1 MINTAFW
8 KKKYYYCSTTC
19 SFFPSFAQFYYIF
32 KCLLTFVTVP
42 FVLLYLLQ

>member
-8 KKKYYYCSTTC
+8 KKILLLFYYTQ
-19 SFFPSFAQFYYIF
+19 FFPSAQFYYIF